1 MVKIPTYDGAVQRT
15 TSSGQGAQGFSGGQI
30 GVASDTGLSAFGKGV
45 ANMGASLNRIELD
58 KMKKEAT
65 LWNSTSYEKVF
76 TEYNEWQ
83 DKQESEYENPGAKG
97 FTNDALAK
105 FQEISDKYLGEAP
118 NKYAIQEWKQRMNSF
133 KMQVFKQS
141 TAFEAEE
148 TLEYQKDQFNET
160 VQAMG
165 IRASINPEG
174 WDLNTYQS
182 SIKQIL
188 NGLDTKETDGI
199 EGYSNLWNKN
209 SLKAAEDKALAY
221 IAETMI
227 TSVIDEG
234 DPLKISMIKE
244 MFETGRFAKVL
255 DADKHQALKNK
266 AFGIKQAIDKE
277 EKRKFEVQIED
288 NLANVSSQGEGVHEL
303 SEEQFKYYYGENNAQ
318 YGDYLRK
325 FDVGKKIYTHTT
337 AISTMDL
344 NGMSEYV
351 NKLPDTTADQ
361 KLIKSEM
368 AKKATQMVELME
380 SDAVVYAQTY
390 RKDIATKLKSDDLAT
405 RMEGYNAIIEM
416 QESFG
421 IRGEDKVLLGDVERS
436 RLSQTFMDANI
447 ADKEAIQGFV
457 LQLKNEYGDYFDDV
471 MAELI
476 IHGKLDKNVAAAMMY
491 IDDPDFGSIFE
502 ASRMK
507 LDSNALARADSETIN
522 ATIQADFIA
531 IRQALTKTN
540 ANAIPMVDGWQN
552 LITKMVK
559 MKVSQG
565 MEVNEAISQVTEQYI
580 TGKYHIGEDFIVPK
594 LSPNTNLDI
603 SQFKS
608 VANNVL
614 ETISQSDLDFEIL
627 NSGNVT
633 LDTYGQSTGQYKS
646 IQGELRATNTK
657 WRNTAD
663 GTGVELV
670 YDFGENGYYPVYFTG
685 PVDPPGTQGTK
696 QKVVLSFEDMR
707 TRITNDNIKVMEDII
722 SYTKDGKPYIQF

>member
-1 MVKIPTYDGAVQRT
+1 MVKIPTYDGSVQRR
-15 TSSGQGAQGFSGGQI
+15 SSTGQGAQGFSGGQI
-30 GVASDTGLSAFGKGV
+30 AVASDTGLTSFGKGIT
-45 ANMGASLNRIELD
+45 NMGETMAKIEVD

-83 DKQESEYENPGAKG
+83 NKQETEYEKPGAKG
-97 FTNDALAK
+97 FTNDALGK
-105 FQEISDKYLGEAP
+105 FQELSDKYLGEAP
-118 NKYAIQEWKQRMNSF
+118 NKYAIQEWKQRMNAF
-133 KMQVFKQS
+133 KMQVFKQA

-160 VQAMG
+160 IESIAL
-165 IRASINPEG
+165 RAAIDPEG

-182 SIKQIL
+182 TVKQIL
-188 NGLDTKETDGI
+188 DGLDTKETDGI

-209 SLKAAEDKALAY
+209 ELKKANDRALAY

-234 DPLKISMIKE
+234 DPLKVAMIKE

-266 AFGIKQAIDKE
+266 AFGIKNAIDKE
-277 EKRKFEVQIED
+277 EKRKFEVKIED
-288 NLANVSSQGEGVHEL
+288 NLANVATNGNAVHEL
-303 SEEQFKYYYGENNAQ
+303 TEDQFKYYYGDNNAA

-325 FDVGKKIYTHTT
+325 FEVGKKIYTHTT
-337 AISTMDL
+337 AVSTMDL
-344 NGMSEYV
+344 NGMTDYV
-351 NKLPDTTADQ
+351 NKLPDTTADE

-368 AKKATQMVELME
+368 GKKVTQMAELMQ

-390 RKDIATKLKSDDLAT
+390 RKDIFNKIKSDDLAT
-405 RMEGYNAIIEM
+405 RMEGYNSLIEM

-421 IRGEDKVLLGDVERS
+421 IRGEDKVLLGDVERA
-436 RLSQTFMDANI
+436 RLSQTFMDSNI
-447 ADKEAIQGFV
+447 ADKESIQAFV
-457 LQLKNEYGDYFDDV
+457 IQLKEEYGDYFDDV

-476 IHGKLDKNVAAAMMY
+476 VHGKLDKNVAAAMMY
-491 IDDPDFGSIFE
+491 VGDPDFGAIFE

-507 LDSNALARADSETIN
+507 LDKNAIARADNETIN

-565 MEVNEAISQVTEQYI
+565 VEVNDAIKQVTDQYI

-603 SQFKS
+603 SQFKA

-614 ETISQSDLDFEIL
+614 ETISQSGLDFEIL

-646 IQGELRATNTK
+646 IQGDLRPTNTK

-696 QKVVLSFEDMR
+696 QKVVLSFDDMR
-707 TRITNDNIKVMEDII
+707 TRIENESIKNTNDIY